1 MPAMPALNGVK
12 LSVADA
18 TSTVAAAATVPAVA
32 AGRRCLKAVSLLLL
46 LAAGLLPMPAA
57 ATPITPSN
65 DGQVIERLPPS
76 TRTSTSADPA
86 VAAAEARNLLTASRR
101 EGDPRFAGRA
111 LARLARWQPASE
123 AARAPAEVL
132 LVLAEAEQYLHDFD
146 GATRRLQ
153 ALTQR
158 EPGNA
163 QAWLLLATLHRVQGR
178 YGPSDQACAVLASLR
193 VQPYAEA
200 CAAENAAL
208 RGQFDA
214 ARSRLQALIVR
225 AAEPSTRNWL
235 LTSLAELEQRAG
247 QIAASDAAWR
257 EAMQASPDTYTAVA
271 YADFLLDQQRT
282 QEAWDLLRPAA
293 ASEGVLLRQAI
304 AAKRLGRSEAAALRR
319 DIVARHAQAD
329 LRPEDSGHQRER
341 ALVALDLLDQPVKA
355 LAHARK
361 NLTRQ
366 REPIDLWLLARCA
379 RAAGD
384 TGALAQ
390 ARQTAAAQGLQDGR
404 LDAL

>member
-1 MPAMPALNGVK
+1 MAVGFR
-12 LSVADA
+12 SV
-18 TSTVAAAATVPAVA
+18 
-32 AGRRCLKAVSLLLL
+32 KAVLLLL
-46 LAAGLLPMPAA
+46 IGAGFAPLHAD
-57 ATPITPSN
+57 ATPITPAN

-76 TRTSTSADPA
+76 NRTSSSTDPA
-86 VAAAEARNLLTASRR
+86 VAAVEARSLLTASRR

-123 AARAPAEVL
+123 AAKAPAEVL

-153 ALTQR
+153 TLTQR

-163 QAWLLLATLHRVQGR
+163 QAWLLLATLHRVQGQ
-178 YGPSDQACAVLASLR
+178 YEPSDQACAVLARLQ

-208 RGQFDA
+208 RGQFDS
-214 ARSRLQALIVR
+214 ARSRFQALVGH

-247 QIAASDAAWR
+247 QAAVSDTAWR
-257 EAMQASPDTYTAVA
+257 EALQASPDTYTAVG
-271 YADFLLDQQRT
+271 YADFLLDQKRP
-282 QEAWDLLRPAA
+282 QEAWDLLRPAG
-293 ASEGVLLRQAI
+293 ASEGVVLRRAI
-304 AAKRLGRSEAAALRR
+304 AAQRLGRPEAAALRR
-319 DIVARHAQAD
+319 EIVERHAQAD

-341 ALVALDLLDQPVKA
+341 ALVALDLLGQPVKA

-384 TGALAQ
+384 AGALVQ
-390 ARQTAAAQGLQDGR
+390 ARQTAAAQGLRDAR